1 MLMNNNNPHD
11 GAMVKKEAEKLGI
24 IAIESDAPLSVDI
37 LRDAITV
44 IKAANIDFQ
53 KVAKQAAC
61 ERLKA
66 KYL

>member
-37 LRDAITV
+37 LRNAINA
-44 IKAANIDFQ
+44 IKTANIDFK

-61 ERLKA
+61 ERQGA
-66 KYL
+66 KCL